1 VSQLRPGDEPLPR
14 IDVMPSLYQRVETLD
29 RNGQLVDRRRR
40 FLIFSDRLDE
50 HGTRTLSILGLPILE
65 RTRT

>member
-1 VSQLRPGDEPLPR
+1 
-14 IDVMPSLYQRVETLD
+14 MPSLYQRVETLD

-40 FLIFSDRLDE
+40 FLIISDRLDE